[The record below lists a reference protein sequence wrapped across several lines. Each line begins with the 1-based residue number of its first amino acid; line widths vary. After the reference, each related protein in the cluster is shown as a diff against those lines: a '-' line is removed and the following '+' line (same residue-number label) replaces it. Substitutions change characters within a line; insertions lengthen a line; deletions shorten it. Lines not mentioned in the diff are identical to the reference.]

1 MWKDIR
7 TEQHIRHMSGLL
19 PIEDIAERLGVE
31 RDELEPYGRHKAKI
45 GLDILKRTEGNRDG
59 RLICVTA
66 ITPTPY
72 GEGKTTT
79 AIGLSMALNRDH
91 KSVVTLRQPSM
102 GPTFG
107 IKGGATGGG
116 LSTVEPSDEINMHFT
131 GDIHACSIA
140 QNLLV
145 AMIDNHMK
153 QGNELRIDPFSI
165 MANRVVDIEDRS
177 LRHMVTGL
185 GGKAEGHPREAR
197 YDIAVASETMAILA
211 LARDLKDLR
220 ARLGRM
226 VIAFSEEKKP
236 VTTEDIKAAGAMAA
250 ILRDAT
256 KPNLVQTIESTPALI
271 HAGPF
276 ANVAHGNSS
285 IIADRIAL
293 KLADY
298 VVTESGFGS
307 DNGFVKFCDIK
318 CRYAGF
324 RPDAAVIVATVRAL
338 KHHGRGVMDFGNLA
352 KHIENVHTYG
362 VPAVVAINRFRDDSE
377 DDLEAVGSEAKALG
391 AEDAVIVDPYSKG
404 GAGCEELARAV
415 EHRSSDFRF
424 LYPLEMSIDD
434 KIELITTRI
443 YGADGVDYTAKAM
456 KKIEQFEDL
465 GWGSLPVN
473 VAKTHLSLSDDPS
486 KLGRPREFRVTVRDM
501 KASVGAGFLYPL
513 MGNIETMPGLPKHPN
528 AESMDINE
536 DGNITGLF

>member
-1 MWKDIR
+1 
-7 TEQHIRHMSGLL
+7 MSGLL
-19 PIEDIAERLGVE
+19 PIESIAEKLGVE
-31 RDELEPYGRHKAKI
+31 KEELEPYGKYKAKI
-45 GLDILKRTEGNRDG
+45 DLSIMKRIEGRSNG
-59 RLICVTA
+59 KLICVTA

-79 AIGLSMALNRDH
+79 AIGLAMALNKEH
-91 KSVVTLRQPSM
+91 SSLVTLRQPSM

-116 LSTVEPSDEINMHFT
+116 ASTVEPSDEINMHFT

-145 AMIDNHMK
+145 AMIDNHIK

-165 MANRVVDIEDRS
+165 MTNRVVDIEDRS
-177 LRHMVTGL
+177 LRHIVIGL
-185 GGKAEGHPREAR
+185 GGKANGEPREAR
-197 YDIAVASETMAILA
+197 YDIAVAGETMAILA
-211 LARDLKDLR
+211 LAKDLKDLR

-226 VIAFSEEKKP
+226 VVAFDQGKKP
-236 VTTEDIKAAGAMAA
+236 VTAEDIKAAGAMAA
-250 ILRDAT
+250 ILKDAA
-256 KPNLVQTIESTPALI
+256 KPNLVQTSENTPAII

-324 RPDAAVIVATVRAL
+324 KPDAAVIVATVRAL
-338 KHHGRGVMDFGNLA
+338 KHHGSGSLEKGIENLE
-352 KHIENVHTYG
+352 KHIENVHIYG
-362 VPAVVAINRFRDDSE
+362 VPAIVAVNRFKDDSE
-377 DDLEAVGSEAKALG
+377 NELEYVRARAKEFG
-391 AEDAVIVDPYSKG
+391 AEDAIIIDPYSKG
-404 GAGCEELARAV
+404 SEGCEELARSV
-415 EHRSSDFRF
+415 EKRSSDFRF
-424 LYPLEMSIDD
+424 LYPLETGIEK
-434 KIELITTRI
+434 KIELIATRI
-443 YGADGVDYTAKAM
+443 YGADDVEYTSQAM

-465 GWGSLPVN
+465 GWGNLPIN

-486 KLGRPREFRVTVRDM
+486 KLGRPRGFTVTVRDIR
-501 KASVGAGFLYPL
+501 ASVGAGFLYPL
-513 MGNIETMPGLPKHPN
+513 MGNIETMPGLPRHPN
-528 AESMDINE
+528 AESIDIDE
-536 DGNITGLF
+536 EGNIKGLF